1 MSDRWAI
8 VENDLIINVIVADK
22 DFIAAN
28 YSNAILCNENVGVG
42 DGYADGEFFSN
53 SIAVVIEEDGETL

>member
-1 MSDRWAI
+1 MLDRWAI
-8 VENDLIINVIVADK
+8 IKDDLIVNVIVADK
-22 DFIAAN
+22 DFVATN
-28 YSNAILCNENVGVG
+28 YPDAILCFDGVGVG

>member
-1 MSDRWAI
+1 MSDRYAI
-8 VENDLIINVIVADK
+8 VKDNLIVNLIVADK
-22 DFIAAN
+22 SLVDKF
-28 YSNAILCNENVGVG
+28 YPDAILCFDGVGVG